1 MNAVFEEKLQKEIRK
16 RAFRRWDQ
24 MQHEKQ
30 QRQDIQHNLDAL
42 YEVTGLPRSELEAI
56 AEEVRLSRMC
66 YDENFFSIKNQI
78 LVTCGIFSFV
88 IILGWLFLSAFNK
101 PVLEAI
107 SRHL

>member
-56 AEEVRLSRMC
+56 ARDARMSC
-66 YDENFFSIKNQI
+66 GFHDEAFFSIQNQLFVVGGIFGFACI
-78 LVTCGIFSFV
+78 LVLLL
-88 IILGWLFLSAFNK
+88 LG
-101 PVLEAI
+101 V
-107 SRHL
+107 